1 MNHEEFAKHWYEGA
15 PDTED
20 NAMRIRGFATA
31 IDKHFVSRDALK
43 TLKTR
48 CNAAIVSIGNNVS
61 VGNPGGM
68 NDRLW
73 GKVEGVR
80 LVLSYLAEME
90 DGQ

>member
-1 MNHEEFAKHWYEGA
+1 MNYKEFAEHWYDGA
-15 PDTED
+15 RAAATL
-20 NAMRIRGFATA
+20 RIRDLSRE

-48 CNAAIVSIGNNVS
+48 CDAAIVSIGNNVS
-61 VGNPGGM
+61 AGNFGGID
-68 NDRLW
+68 DRLW